1 MSRIEATEARANF
14 QSRQLY
20 FMALSALLA
29 LLYGDEERIFA
40 TVSFILVA
48 DISTIFRI

>member
-20 FMALSALLA
+20 FMAL
-29 LLYGDEERIFA
+29 LYRDEERIFA